1 MIYSKSLRVP
11 SDRIGALIGK
21 RGQSK
26 RDIEEACG
34 VSITVDSDTGE
45 VLIES
50 ATDDIT
56 LLRPFTA
63 TDIVTA
69 IGRGFSAKNA
79 MMLLSEENRL
89 HVINLRQFAG
99 KSKAA
104 LIRIRSRIIGEGGRV
119 RLNIERL
126 GSTKISVYGKTVSVI
141 GKQTDLRV
149 VVAAIDSILSG
160 GMQAVAYGR
169 LEAANRRRK
178 SERMNIWEGQN
189 VHE

>member
-1 MIYSKSLRVP
+1 MMYSKSLRIP
-11 SDRIGALIGK
+11 SDRIGVLIG
-21 RGQSK
+21 RQGRSK

-34 VSITVDSDTGE
+34 VSITVDSSTGE

-50 ATDDIT
+50 ATQDVSN
-56 LLRPFTA
+56 LRPFTA
-63 TDIVTA
+63 TEIAIA

-79 MMLLSEENRL
+79 MMLLSDQNQL
-89 HVINLRQFAG
+89 HVINLRPFAG

-104 LIRIRSRIIGEGGRV
+104 LVRIRSRIIGEHGRV

-126 GSTKISVYGKTVSVI
+126 GNTKISVYGKTVSVI
-141 GKQTDLRV
+141 GKQKDLRV

-160 GMQAVAYGR
+160 SMHNVAYSR

-178 SERMNIWEGQN
+178 AERMNIWENQD
-189 VHE
+189 VRK

>member
-1 MIYSKSLRVP
+1 MIYSKSLRIP
-11 SDRIGALIGK
+11 SDRIGVLIGR

-63 TDIVTA
+63 ADIVTA

-99 KSKAA
+99 KSRAA
-104 LIRIRSRIIGEGGRV
+104 LMRIRSRIIGEGGRV

-126 GSTKISVYGKTVSVI
+126 GNTKISVYGKTVSVI
-141 GKQTDLRV
+141 GKQRDLRA

-178 SERMNIWEGQN
+178 AERMNIWEGQN
-189 VHE
+189 VRE

>member
-1 MIYSKSLRVP
+1 MMYAKSLRIP
-11 SDRIGALIGK
+11 SDRIGVLIGR

-34 VSITVDSDTGE
+34 VSVTVDSDTGE

-50 ATDDIT
+50 ATDDIA
-56 LLRPFTA
+56 LLRPFVA
-63 TDIVTA
+63 TDIITA

-104 LIRIRSRIIGEGGRV
+104 LMRIRSRIIGEGGRV

-126 GSTKISVYGKTVSVI
+126 GNTKISVYGKTVSVI
-141 GKQTDLRV
+141 GKQRDLRA

-160 GMQAVAYGR
+160 GVHAVAYGR

-178 SERMNIWEGQN
+178 VERMNLWEGQN
-189 VHE
+189 VRE